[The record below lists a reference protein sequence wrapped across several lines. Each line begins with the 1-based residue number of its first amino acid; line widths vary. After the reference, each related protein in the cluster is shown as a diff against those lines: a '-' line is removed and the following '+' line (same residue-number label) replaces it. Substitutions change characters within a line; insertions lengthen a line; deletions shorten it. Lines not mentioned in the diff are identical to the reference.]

1 MTTGKHLQKFPT
13 LPEREPVS
21 MDPVR
26 QGMRCCVRPGEEYAL
41 REVRRGQ
48 QHSQDVFGADDLQLD
63 VRTVHEFVGL
73 AVHDLTQPVQALE
86 LAIEEIDR
94 AIGAGRASGSVA
106 VARVSVT
113 RMRELLRM
121 LLEICRIE
129 ARAGSIEAQPLQISE
144 MFEYLERQFSPGARA
159 KGLAF
164 RCAPAWHVVQ
174 TDAVLLRSMLA
185 NLVSNAIRYTPKG
198 EVRLRAHMLAGGA
211 LCLEVS
217 DTGIGIASVDLNRI
231 FEDFRRLDAGRQA
244 TRDGFGLGLGIVRRV
259 SRVLGLPVAV
269 QSSLGRGST
278 FRVKIPPSKVLAAS

>member
-1 MTTGKHLQKFPT
+1 
-13 LPEREPVS
+13 
-21 MDPVR
+21 MDPLGK
-26 QGMRCCVRPGEEYAL
+26 GMRCWVRPGEGYAL
-41 REVRRGQ
+41 QELKGAQRHPQGA
-48 QHSQDVFGADDLQLD
+48 FGADGRQSD

-86 LAIEEIDR
+86 LAIEDIDR
-94 AIGAGRASGSVA
+94 TIGAGRAGGSVA
-106 VARVSVT
+106 VARVSVA

-129 ARAGSIEAQPLQISE
+129 TGAGCIEEQPLQISE

-164 RCAPAWHVVQ
+164 RCEPAWHVVQ
-174 TDAVLLRSMLA
+174 TDALLLRSMLA

-198 EVRLRAHMLAGGA
+198 EVRLRAHMLSGGA

-217 DTGIGIASVDLNRI
+217 DTGIGIASVDRKRI

-259 SRVLGLPVAV
+259 SRVLGLPVTV
-269 QSSLGRGST
+269 RSSLGRGST
-278 FRVKIPPSKVLAAS
+278 FRVEIPSSKVLAAS